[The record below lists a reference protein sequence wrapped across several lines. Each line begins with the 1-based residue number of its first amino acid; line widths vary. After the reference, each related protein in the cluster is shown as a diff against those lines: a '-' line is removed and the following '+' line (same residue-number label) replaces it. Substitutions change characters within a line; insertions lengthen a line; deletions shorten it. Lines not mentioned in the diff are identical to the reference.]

1 MKCYPKDGV
10 QNKLTRG
17 EVQVERGGENK
28 GEGNEWEK
36 QAVGM
41 EMMGWEKKKHQ
52 EQGRANETDVRQV

>member
-41 EMMGWEKKKHQ
+41 EMMGWEKKKTL
-52 EQGRANETDVRQV
+52 GTGKS